1 MGEVVAF
8 IAAVPAFIQLTKYC
22 GKFAGELYYYSEE
35 REGAKFEIEN
45 YANQAKCSSSTIR
58 TSHASLER
66 YHLKHPE
73 SIVLQNLGTEGTL
86 KATVEM
92 SKNISTRLKSAIDNL
107 KDQNDTHSATV
118 RYIKWRLRKKGVLEI
133 LLQLDRVQSSMQLII
148 NLLSIEASELKV
160 TRMITASERKVNK
173 SMDIKIKEL
182 EKHIREQKQVI
193 KDQLKTISRMEEQAR
208 RYGIDKEEISHGQ
221 MALHRIGNSILVG
234 VTVPLHTH
242 HLRPRAAHQLLSSD
256 GLSPRAVQ
264 VALVA
269 LVALEAQ
276 YQQMRAPSVDVS
288 DFSQNSGP
296 DESDSGMGTTK
307 GIPGLWEPRSP
318 QDIEREEEERDKREQ
333 DRKEQKERERLERE
347 KREREKREREEQ
359 ERKEQKRKEEERQ
372 NLERQNLE
380 REIQN
385 LKNQKIQKRD
395 HELVYIR

>member
-208 RYGIDKEEISHGQ
+208 RLSSEESQEILKFDLEQLIIFDLEQLINFFLQ
-221 MALHRIGNSILVG
+221 MAITPRRPGGPGGPGGSGSPIPTNEMCRTSLKIRDRTRVTRGWARQRVYRVYGN
-234 VTVPLHTH
+234 
-242 HLRPRAAHQLLSSD
+242 
-256 GLSPRAVQ
+256 
-264 VALVA
+264 
-269 LVALEAQ
+269 LE
-276 YQQMRAPSVDVS
+276 
-288 DFSQNSGP
+288 
-296 DESDSGMGTTK
+296 
-307 GIPGLWEPRSP
+307 SP

-385 LKNQKIQKRD
+385 LKNQKNTKTRP
-395 HELVYIR
+395 